1 MGEAYVD
8 ILCRDPGCG
17 REVAG
22 LLARAISAVM
32 FVSLASPIHL
42 SSTNEQVADDIR
54 AQVRVLLR
62 S

>member
-1 MGEAYVD
+1 MDEAYVD

-17 REVAG
+17 REDAE